1 MHRKLCRPGALLR
14 AALLALLIW
23 APGICKAQT
32 TGTAGAALIVPIN
45 GTLKLQMSTKQLIK
59 KVEAAKDGVI
69 SIRTVVGDPTAI
81 LITGLQ
87 PDLTDLILT
96 DTDGK
101 QERYQAIVQ
110 LDVEYLRTQ
119 LRRAVPTANI
129 TPIPVSNNSVIM
141 AGTVDKV
148 EDVEVV
154 LRVAQS
160 LKVEVINAMRVGGVQ
175 QVQLDVVVASVT
187 RSEARQFGF
196 DFLLDSKNFFL
207 GSTVAQAVAQPASVG
222 NTGVFSVAPTLVGNP
237 GANSNVL
244 FGVVHNGWGFLG
256 FLNALRTEG
265 VAKFIAEPRLVTKS
279 GRPASFLVGGEQA
292 IPVPAGLGQIGVQF
306 EEFGTRLNFL
316 PIVLGNGKIH
326 LEVEPEISN
335 LNAANGVTIE
345 GTVVPGRDTQ
355 RVNTTV
361 ELETGQTFVIGG
373 LIQHTVATNTR
384 KTPVLGDLPFVG
396 TFFSEKSDNQVE
408 QEVVILVTPYLVD
421 SQSCDQVAK
430 VLPGQETRTADDFEL
445 FLEGILEAPR
455 GPRQLCQGGHYIP
468 AFKNSS
474 TTDLFPCAGKG
485 TCGAGCGAGPAANP
499 AGPGALPGHVTGPTS
514 PVTPAAAIAPAAEVP
529 AQPAASE
536 AAPAPGTEP
545 PAAKPADAAAPA
557 QGAPAGDST
566 ATPAPVAPPGLLP
579 APTPP
584 ADGGKP

>member
-1 MHRKLCRPGALLR
+1 MLVR

-23 APGICKAQT
+23 APGIGKAQPA
-32 TGTAGAALIVPIN
+32 GTSGAALIVPIN
-45 GTLKLQMSTKQLIK
+45 GTIKLQLTSKKLIS
-59 KVEAAKDGVI
+59 KVESSRDGVI
-69 SIRTVVGDPTAI
+69 SIRTVVGDPSTI
-81 LITGLQ
+81 LVTGLQ
-87 PDLTDLILT
+87 PELTELTLTDV
-96 DTDGK
+96 DGK
-101 QERYQAIVQ
+101 TEKYQVIVQ

-160 LKVEVINAMRVGGVQ
+160 LNVQVINAMRVGGVQ

-187 RSEARQFGF
+187 RSEDRGFGF
-196 DFLLDSKNFFL
+196 DFLTNSKNFFF
-207 GSTVAQAVAQPASVG
+207 GSTTAQAVGNPASTG
-222 NTGVFSVAPTLVGNP
+222 NGGIFSVAPVLFGNP
-237 GANSNVL
+237 GGNTNVL
-244 FGVVHNGWGFLG
+244 FGVIHNGWGFLG
-256 FLNALRTEG
+256 FLNALRQEG
-265 VAKFIAEPRLVTKS
+265 VAKFIAQPRLVTKS

-326 LEVEPEISN
+326 LEVEPEIST
-335 LNAANGVTIE
+335 LNAANGTSISGTI
-345 GTVVPGRDTQ
+345 VPGRDTQ

-373 LIQHTVATNTR
+373 LIQHAVATNTR
-384 KTPVLGDLPFVG
+384 KTPVLGDLPFLGV
-396 TFFSEKSDNQVE
+396 FFSGKIDNQVE

-421 SQSCDQVAK
+421 GQSCDQVTK

-455 GPRQLCQGGHYIP
+455 GPRQLCQDGRYVP
-468 AFKNSS
+468 AFKNSA
-474 TTDLFPCAGKG
+474 TMDLFPCAGRG
-485 TCGAGCGAGPAANP
+485 ACGAGCGNGPAGFGG
-499 AGPGALPGHVTGPTS
+499 GPGAAPGQVTAPSSNVPSAATS
-514 PVTPAAAIAPAAEVP
+514 TPAADSSTKPVSAETATPAD
-529 AQPAASE
+529 
-536 AAPAPGTEP
+536 APAPATE
-545 PAAKPADAAAPA
+545 AA
-557 QGAPAGDST
+557 AGDST
-566 ATPAPVAPPGLLP
+566 ATPAPVPAPGLLP
-579 APTPP
+579 APTP

>member
-1 MHRKLCRPGALLR
+1 MHRKLCRPGTLLR
-14 AALLALLIW
+14 AALLALLYA
-23 APGICKAQT
+23 APAPCNAQPA
-32 TGTAGAALIVPIN
+32 GTAGPSLIVPIN
-45 GTLKLQMSTKQLIK
+45 GTVKLHLTSNKPIS
-59 KVEAAKDGVI
+59 KVESTRDGVV
-69 SIRTVVGDPTAI
+69 SIRTVVGDPTTV
-81 LITGLQ
+81 LITGVQ
-87 PDLTDLILT
+87 PDLTGLTVTDVDGNQEKFLI
-96 DTDGK
+96 
-101 QERYQAIVQ
+101 IVQ

-160 LKVEVINAMRVGGVQ
+160 LKVEVINAMKVGGVQ

-187 RSEARQFGF
+187 RSEDRSMGF
-196 DFLLDSKNFFL
+196 DFLTDSHNFFF
-207 GSTVAQAVAQPASVG
+207 GSTVAQAVGEPAS
-222 NTGVFSVAPTLVGNP
+222 TGVGAVFGASPLLIGNP
-237 GANSNVL
+237 AATTNVL

-256 FLNALRTEG
+256 YLNALREEG
-265 VAKFIAEPRLVTKS
+265 IAKFIAEPRLVTKS

-326 LEVEPEISN
+326 LEVEPEISS
-335 LNAANGVTIE
+335 LNAANGVTIS

-355 RVNTTV
+355 RINTTV

-384 KTPVLGDLPFVG
+384 KTPILGDLPFLGV
-396 TFFSEKSDNQVE
+396 FFSSKVDNQTE
-408 QEVVILVTPYLVD
+408 QEVVVLVTPYLVD
-421 SQSCDQVAK
+421 GQSCDQVAK

-455 GPRQLCQGGHYIP
+455 GPRQLCQGGRYVP
-468 AFKNSS
+468 AFKNSA
-474 TTDLFPCAGKG
+474 TTELFPCSGKG
-485 TCGAGCGAGPAANP
+485 ACGAGCAAGAGAPAA
-499 AGPGALPGHVTGPTS
+499 
-514 PVTPAAAIAPAAEVP
+514 VTPVPAPAPAVGNVASPSAVPEPALSAAPKAAEPARAEALKPAEIAPATEQSTGDPSV
-529 AQPAASE
+529 QPAS
-536 AAPAPGTEP
+536 
-545 PAAKPADAAAPA
+545 
-557 QGAPAGDST
+557 
-566 ATPAPVAPPGLLP
+566 APPMPPPPPPQP
-579 APTPP
+579 AEG
-584 ADGGKP
+584 DKP

>member
-1 MHRKLCRPGALLR
+1 MHRTPCQPGILVR
-14 AALLALLIW
+14 AVLLALLIW
-23 APGICKAQT
+23 APGNCLAQPA
-32 TGTAGAALIVPIN
+32 GTSGSSLIVPIN
-45 GTLKLQMSTKQLIK
+45 GTVKLQLTSKKPIK

-69 SIRTVVGDPTAI
+69 SIRTVVGDPTTI
-81 LITGLQ
+81 LVTGLQ
-87 PDLTDLILT
+87 PDLTDLTLT
-96 DTDGK
+96 GEDDK
-101 QERYQAIVQ
+101 QERYQVIVQ

-160 LKVEVINAMRVGGVQ
+160 LGVQVINAMKVGGVQ

-187 RSEARQFGF
+187 RSESRSFGF
-196 DFLLDSKNFFL
+196 DFLTDSKNFFF
-207 GSTVAQAVAQPASVG
+207 GSTVAQAVAEPASTGNAAVG
-222 NTGVFSVAPTLVGNP
+222 AILAQAPNLIGNP
-237 GANSNVL
+237 AANTNVL

-256 FLNALRTEG
+256 YLNALRQEG
-265 VAKFIAEPRLVTKS
+265 VAKFIAQPRLVTKS

-335 LNAANGVTIE
+335 LNAANGVSIS

-361 ELETGQTFVIGG
+361 ELESGQTFVIGG
-373 LIQHTVATNTR
+373 LIQHAVATNTR
-384 KTPVLGDLPFVG
+384 KTPVIGDLPFIG
-396 TFFSEKSDNQVE
+396 TFFSQKIDNQVE

-421 SQSCDQVAK
+421 AQSCDQVQK
-430 VLPGQETRTADDFEL
+430 VLPGQETRTSDDFEL

-455 GPRQLCQGGHYIP
+455 GPRQLCQDGHYVP
-468 AFKNSS
+468 AFKNSA
-474 TTDLFPCAGKG
+474 TTELFPCAGKG
-485 TCGAGCGAGPAANP
+485 TCGAGCGTSAAGIAGAPIAAPNHP
-499 AGPGALPGHVTGPTS
+499 SALTTTVPPVAAPTAS
-514 PVTPAAAIAPAAEVP
+514 PSIAPPQAMPVAATET
-529 AQPAASE
+529 
-536 AAPAPGTEP
+536 APGTEP
-545 PAAKPADAAAPA
+545 AVPATEPAAADATAKPAPT
-557 QGAPAGDST
+557 S
-566 ATPAPVAPPGLLP
+566 PPGLLP
-579 APTPP
+579 PVPLTE
-584 ADGGKP
+584 GGKP